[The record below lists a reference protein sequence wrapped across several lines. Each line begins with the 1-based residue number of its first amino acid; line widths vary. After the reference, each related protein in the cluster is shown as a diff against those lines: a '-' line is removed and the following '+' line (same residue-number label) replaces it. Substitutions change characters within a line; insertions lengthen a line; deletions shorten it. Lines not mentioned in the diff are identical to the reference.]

1 MEQET
6 VNQLVTEQMKTVL
19 GFAMS
24 RLQNRQEAEELASDI
39 LYRMLRSAKS
49 FRDDASFYA
58 FLWRVAEN
66 TYADFLRRKYRSAF
80 EPVTEDLP
88 DETTSVEAE
97 VSLRDEMQML
107 RRELSLLSEQYRC
120 CTVLYYMEHLTC
132 SQIAEQ
138 LKISTEMV
146 KYYLFRARK
155 AIREGMNMNRTYGE
169 KSYHPE
175 NFQIDFWG
183 TKAGDADEYRA
194 FRSRKI
200 RGNILLAAYYA
211 PLTIQE
217 LSMELGV
224 AVPYLEDEVRLLEER
239 QYLIGKNGK
248 YQTNIPIFTQE
259 CRDEIQ
265 RRTDPLAQEAA
276 YRLAVLP
283 FAAFIESF
291 GGRFADENLCRW
303 QMLMLCSHF
312 AMMQV
317 ERERTASCGDLP
329 SAGPYTLITG
339 GRGYV
344 WGRCADETDA
354 NEMQGIFNG
363 VDAEDG
369 RGTVVAMNFPQN
381 AAAQNVLT
389 NEVDLISCI
398 GVGCFDALPEEWQT
412 VCRRLGYEKDGQP
425 NYAVYTDVEY
435 EQMQPMLADGVEI
448 MAQLLR
454 SASAVSAQIWMEH
467 APARIR
473 KAAEEVGAA
482 VCPSDGLPTV
492 AETLCETGWLTAVN
506 GLEKPTLCLIA
517 HSRKNGR

>member
-49 FRDDASFYA
+49 IRDDASFYA

-107 RRELSLLSEQYRC
+107 
-120 CTVLYYMEHLTC
+120 
-132 SQIAEQ
+132 
-138 LKISTEMV
+138 
-146 KYYLFRARK
+146 
-155 AIREGMNMNRTYGE
+155 
-169 KSYHPE
+169 
-175 NFQIDFWG
+175 
-183 TKAGDADEYRA
+183 
-194 FRSRKI
+194 
-200 RGNILLAAYYA
+200 
-211 PLTIQE
+211 
-217 LSMELGV
+217 
-224 AVPYLEDEVRLLEER
+224 
-239 QYLIGKNGK
+239 
-248 YQTNIPIFTQE
+248 
-259 CRDEIQ
+259 
-265 RRTDPLAQEAA
+265 
-276 YRLAVLP
+276 
-283 FAAFIESF
+283 
-291 GGRFADENLCRW
+291 
-303 QMLMLCSHF
+303 CSHF

-329 SAGPYTLITG
+329 SDGPYTLITG

-369 RGTVVAMNFPQN
+369 RRTVVAMNFPQN

-482 VCPSDGLPTV
+482 VCPSDSLPTV